1 MFRRLSKEMI
11 RKLFYTPG
19 ACSLSPHI
27 ALREVGLP
35 FTLHKVDLGT
45 KKVESEG
52 DYTEVN
58 GKGYVPALELDN
70 GEVLT
75 EGPAIVQYIADQ
87 KPDAG
92 IAPRA
97 GTMERYKL
105 QEWLNFITAEL
116 HKPMGSM
123 FNKAQTPEWKEAV
136 KANLAKRLDWLSK
149 QLEGKSYLMGD
160 SFSVAD
166 GYLFTVLGWA
176 KLVGFDLSRWPVIT
190 QYCANIAQR
199 PTVVEAM
206 KAEGLLQ

>member
-1 MFRRLSKEMI
+1 MFRRSSKEIIM
-11 RKLFYTPG
+11 KLFYTPG

-27 ALREVGLP
+27 ALREAGLP

-45 KKVESEG
+45 KTVDAG
-52 DYTEVN
+52 GNYVEVN

-87 KPDAG
+87 KPETG

-105 QEWLNFITAEL
+105 QEWLNFITSEI

-123 FNKAQTPEWKEAV
+123 FNPAQTPEWKEAV
-136 KANLAKRLDWLSK
+136 KATLAKRLDWLSK

-176 KLVGFDLSRWPVIT
+176 KIVGFDLSKWPVVQ
-190 QYCANIAQR
+190 QYCARIAER